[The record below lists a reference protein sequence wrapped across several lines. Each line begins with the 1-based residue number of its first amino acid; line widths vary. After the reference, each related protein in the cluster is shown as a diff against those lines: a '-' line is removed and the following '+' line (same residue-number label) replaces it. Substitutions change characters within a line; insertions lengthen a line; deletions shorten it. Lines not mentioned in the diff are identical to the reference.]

1 MFGNRWQSSYDYA
14 QLSPS
19 GCYKSSDYPN
29 KCLPTS
35 VKFYLPDGSAYTYV
49 APLNFDFT
57 YKVSNSSLMG
67 TMTYDPNNGYSIGT
81 TSRVYN
87 YSPAGI
93 IQSITTP
100 GGALLLQF
108 TYGSN
113 TKLPIRVS
121 NAAGRSISF
130 TYNTDWYVS
139 KAADQAGNEWNYQ
152 YYNVNL
158 LTTVTSP
165 GPTPDV
171 RTYFY
176 ESPSIDYTL
185 LTGIAI
191 NGFRYSTYKYFTDK
205 RVQES
210 GLTGGEER
218 DTFVY
223 GTNSTTISSAQGE
236 STTYNFEA
244 AQGALK
250 VSSVSRAPSS
260 TCPAANAHTVYDT
273 NGWVDY
279 TLDWNGNTND
289 YSYDAAGKLLQ
300 LTTAAG
306 TSSATT
312 QVNTWAGD
320 NLSTVTYLNSAG
332 TGYAKVKYAYVP
344 SGFGANRLASETW
357 TDLATGATRQTTY
370 SYTFQTSGVLAS
382 VVVTQALPADSATTS
397 YSYDAVGNLA
407 SMTNSLGQT
416 TGYSAYN
423 GLGFP
428 GRMIDAN
435 GVATDYA
442 YDAKGNVT
450 ASTQYLVAGTRTTV
464 YTYNNARQVTD
475 VAYASGR
482 VDRLRYSAAL
492 RLEYTGN
499 ALNEYVHLVY
509 DVPSNTASN
518 NSNRNVPSFNGSVP
532 VANGAG
538 AFTQTRRLDSLG
550 RSYVDLGNNGQQV
563 SYTYDGNGNL
573 KTRADAGGR
582 VTRYDYDAQDRL
594 ARVTAPDNGVT
605 VYSYSAE
612 GSLGSVQDPRGLVTR
627 YTYNGFG
634 QVLTQSSPDTGTTT
648 YTYDSAGRLAS
659 EARANGVTV
668 TYAWDKL
675 NRMTSRTSAG
685 TTETFTYDEGAYGK
699 GHLTRIND
707 ATGQTTFA
715 YTAAGEVATQVNTI
729 YGQTY
734 TTSWNHDS
742 AGRLLSLTYPSGLV
756 LSYGY
761 DGYGRVASVA
771 SNLGGAWA
779 TLADSFLYEPATE
792 RRYAWRFGNGLPR
805 MVTLD
810 ADGRVTQLAS
820 GAAHS
825 LSYGYTNVN
834 TLASLGDNVYP
845 SLASTYGYDPVDRL
859 TSVTRSGDSQTFGL
873 DLVGNRTSQ
882 ARQGTGYTFA
892 MDIQSNRLTSW
903 SGAGQWR
910 NLTYD
915 NAGNLTGES
924 RQDGSRTYSYD
935 PFGRMTG
942 AYINGTWV
950 GDYRSNA
957 LNQRAYRGTG
967 GTGTGYVYG
976 LNGEL
981 LYEVG
986 PRTSSYVWLGGEL
999 LGVARNGQFYASHND
1014 QLGRPEVLTN
1024 SGQSV
1029 VWRANNAAF
1038 DRSVAYDAI
1047 GGLDIG
1053 LPGQSFD
1060 AETGLWYNWHRY
1072 YDSSLGRYVQSDP
1085 IGLAGGI
1092 NTYAYVGGNPL
1103 SSIDPNGLLSLSD
1116 VAGAVSDATGGC
1128 SSNSFGDDVVN
1139 NFVDVQDSTSLLKA
1153 GTSLALGG
1161 AFAKQYG
1168 GLTFGGAAMGLVK
1181 ELRSGYTVTGI
1192 GSRTFAQAAATAGAT
1207 WAANSVLIKGSYD
1220 AGVLAGSILR
1230 TGINRAASSAACT
1243 CQK

>member
-1 MFGNRWQSSYDYA
+1 MFGSKWLSTYDFPK
-14 QLSPS
+14 LIRS
-19 GCYKSSDYPN
+19 GCFRHPDYPGI
-29 KCLPTS
+29 CIPTA
-35 VKFYLPDGSAYTYV
+35 VTFTQPDGSTYTYTQTTSQSLTYTV
-49 APLNFDFT
+49 KGSAAMGTLYYEGPGWRLIKDKLGYNFSEAGMIQYIVSAANRTILTFAYSSSPYQVSRVTNMAGQYIDFT
-57 YKVSNSSLMG
+57 WAGGHVVKAK
-67 TMTYDPNNGYSIGT
+67 D
-81 TSRVYN
+81 
-87 YSPAGI
+87 PAG
-93 IQSITTP
+93 
-100 GGALLLQF
+100 G
-108 TYGSN
+108 
-113 TKLPIRVS
+113 
-121 NAAGRSISF
+121 
-130 TYNTDWYVS
+130 
-139 KAADQAGNEWNYQ
+139 EWNYA
-152 YYNVNL
+152 YDTSGMLVS
-158 LTTVTSP
+158 VTSP
-165 GPTPDV
+165 GAAPDV
-171 RTYFY
+171 RQYVY
-176 ESPSIDYTL
+176 ENSADRSL
-185 LTGIAI
+185 LTGILF
-191 NGFRYSTYKYFTDK
+191 NNVRYSTYAYDANK
-205 RVQES
+205 RVRES
-210 GLTGGEER
+210 GLAGGEER
-218 DTFVY
+218 DTFAY
-223 GTNSTTISSAQGE
+223 ATNQTTVTSAAGQPV
-236 STTYNFEA
+236 TYTYVPV
-244 AQGALK
+244 QGALK
-250 VSSVSRAPSS
+250 LGNVSRVPTAS
-260 TCPAANAHTVYDT
+260 CGAAVARTAYDPY
-273 NGWVDY
+273 GWVDY
-279 TLDWNGNTND
+279 TVDWNGNTTD
-289 YSYDAAGKLLQ
+289 YQYDVGGRLLIATSAFGTSNALTQINTWSGDDLTAVEYWDAANQPYVRVTYAYVSSPTNLAFGKLASESRSDLRTGAQ
-300 LTTAAG
+300 RQVTYGYTYQPNGLMATMTITRSLPVG
-306 TSSATT
+306 SATT
-312 QVNTWAGD
+312 
-320 NLSTVTYLNSAG
+320 TY
-332 TGYAKVKYAYVP
+332 
-344 SGFGANRLASETW
+344 
-357 TDLATGATRQTTY
+357 TY
-370 SYTFQTSGVLAS
+370 
-382 VVVTQALPADSATTS
+382 DS
-397 YSYDAVGNLA
+397 VGNLA
-407 SMTNSLGQT
+407 SVANPLGQQV
-416 TGYSAYN
+416 SWSFYN
-423 GLGFP
+423 GLGLP
-428 GRMIDAN
+428 GRMTDAN
-435 GVATDYA
+435 GVVTDYA
-442 YDAKGNVT
+442 YDPNGNLNSATKYLSGGNRVT
-450 ASTQYLVAGTRTTV
+450 
-464 YTYNNARQVTD
+464 TYYHDHDHHLTD
-475 VAYASGR
+475 ITHSSGR
-482 VDRLRYSAAL
+482 IDRFRYNAAS
-492 RLEYTGN
+492 RLEYVGN
-499 ALNEYVHLVY
+499 ALNEFVHY
-509 DVPSNTASN
+509 GFDVPSNTSTLV
-518 NSNRNVPSFNGSVP
+518 SDRNVPGVSGTTP
-532 VANGAG
+532 VANAAG
-538 AFTQTRRLDSLG
+538 QFLSTKRLDSL
-550 RSYVDLGNNGQQV
+550 RRPWVDLGNNSQQV
-563 SYTYDGNGNL
+563 AYTYDGNGNL
-573 KTRADAGGR
+573 KTRVDAAGH

-594 ARVTAPDNGVT
+594 VRVTAPDNGVI
-605 VYSYSAE
+605 VYSYNAE

-734 TTSWNHDS
+734 TTSWNYDS
-742 AGRLLSLTYPSGLV
+742 AGRLLSLTYPSGLM
-756 LSYGY
+756 LTYGY

-892 MDIQSNRLTSW
+892 MDTQSNRLASW

-915 NAGNLTGES
+915 SAGDLTGES

-967 GTGTGYVYG
+967 GTGTGFVYG
-976 LNGEL
+976 LSGEL

-986 PRTSSYVWLGGEL
+986 PRTGSYVWLGGEL
-999 LGVARNGQFYASHND
+999 LGVSRNGQFYASHND

-1060 AETGLWYNWHRY
+1060 SETGLWYNWHRY
-1072 YDSSLGRYVQSDP
+1072 YDSSLGRYLQSDP
-1085 IGLAGGI
+1085 IGLQGGI
-1092 NTYAYVGGNPL
+1092 NTYTYVGGNPI
-1103 SSIDPNGLLSLSD
+1103 SYVDPTGL
-1116 VAGAVSDATGGC
+1116 DATVCLYPG
-1128 SSNSFGDDVVN
+1128 
-1139 NFVDVQDSTSLLKA
+1139 A
-1153 GTSLALGG
+1153 GTAGH
-1161 AFAKQYG
+1161 
-1168 GLTFGGAAMGLVK
+1168 V
-1181 ELRSGYTVTGI
+1181 GI
-1192 GSRTFAQAAATAGAT
+1192 GVNSSSTVGFYPKSSGIGALTGTPGEVKHDEKIPESCKSVKTSPADDKKMSDYIAARTAQP
-1207 WAANSVLIKGSYD
+1207 GSYS
-1220 AGVLAGSILR
+1220 LAGS
-1230 TGINRAASSAACT
+1230 NCT
-1243 CQK
+1243 AFVRSVLLQANVPTIGWSPGPRPFFEALPGKP